1 MHRLALGLI
10 AGLASLPAYAPAYAD
25 EPPKTGNAE
34 STMTTAD
41 RDALR
46 SEVRAYLL
54 EHPEV
59 LIEAM
64 DVLQQREE
72 DAALAR
78 DVETVATHK
87 DLIFASDHDWVGGNP
102 EGDVTLVEFM
112 DYRCGYCR
120 KAYDEVDAL
129 IKTDGNIRFVVKEFP
144 ILGEASTLSAQFAI
158 ALRQLHGDEAYAKAH
173 DALMTLRGEPT
184 PETLARLATDFGFDP
199 QPIMDRMKSPDVQ
212 AVIDANYAL
221 AEKMEI
227 TGTPAFVLKDMVMR
241 GYAPLATMQDFVAD
255 ARSDG

>member
-10 AGLASLPAYAPAYAD
+10 AGLASFPAYAD
-25 EPPKTGNAE
+25 EPPKTGTTD
-34 STMTTAD
+34 STMTTAE

-72 DAALAR
+72 DASLAR
-78 DVETVATHK
+78 DVETVTTNK

-129 IKTDGNIRFVVKEFP
+129 IKTDGNIRFVIKEFP

-158 ALRQLHGDEAYAKAH
+158 ALHQLHGDEAYAKAH

-184 PETLARLATDFGFDP
+184 PETLARLATDLGFDP

-241 GYAPLATMQDFVAD
+241 GYAPLKTMQDFVAD
-255 ARSDG
+255 ARADG